1 MNLRQ
6 HFFWKLLLIISSL
19 AIILS
24 LWRVYDKYDKFS
36 KYEETMTNKDIDQI
50 NKNIQIE
57 AEFILEQQQIRLDIQ
72 PNYAFIQDLGIMDHV
87 RAGLKTKSMNEW
99 DSKDPVYTSFY
110 DSKSGSDVCI
120 IEYRDNTRN
129 QYEVGDTIDGTSM
142 VIQSCDKD
150 SVVVHIK
157 SNKGDI
163 QDRVFYMSKEKK
175 E

>member
-6 HFFWKLLLIISSL
+6 QFFWKLLLIISSL

-36 KYEETMTNKDIDQI
+36 KYEETITNKDTEQI

-57 AEFILEQQQIRLDIQ
+57 AEFILEQQQIRMDIQ

-99 DSKDPVYTSFY
+99 DSKDPVFKAFI
-110 DSKSGSDVCI
+110 DPICI
-120 IEYRDNTRN
+120 IEYRDEKRT
-129 QYEVGDTIDGTSM
+129 QYEAGDTINGTSM
-142 VIQSCDKD
+142 VIQSCNKD
-150 SVVVHIK
+150 SVVVHID
-157 SNKGDI
+157 SNKDDI
-163 QDRVFYMSKEKK
+163 QQRVFYMSKEKK